1 MEAFF
6 FVPGNR
12 LHKIGSMLEPY
23 SSNIIIDLEDAVKES
38 ERGAIMKQLVYDSSF
53 QEHYIRLPLYD
64 FSGERLDLLENL
76 VKAGYSKFVFPKI
89 DTIGEFEA
97 IYPTINNRN
106 VEVILLVETPRL
118 FLETRALL
126 TKYHECFSGIGLG
139 SHDFMS
145 VVGGTHSLPNLE
157 YVRQHI
163 LYLAKAFNIIA
174 IDIASMQLS
183 GNKELKD
190 EIMDGFNKG
199 YDGKFFIHPWQIE
212 VLKTIKFY
220 SEEEH
225 KWALM
230 IEDQLKKGGSSD
242 EFNPVVIDGQVIER
256 PHLKR
261 AERIL
266 KFYKHEG
273 E

>member
-1 MEAFF
+1 MDAFF

-12 LHKIGSMLEPY
+12 LHKIESILKSYG
-23 SSNIIIDLEDAVKES
+23 SNIIIDLEDAVKES
-38 ERGAIMKQLVYDSSF
+38 ERGGIMKQLVYDRPF
-53 QEHYIRLPLYD
+53 QEHYIRLPLYN
-64 FSGERLDLLENL
+64 FKGERLDLLENL
-76 VKAGYSKFVFPKI
+76 LNAGYSKFVLPKI
-89 DTIGEFEA
+89 DAIGEFDA
-97 IYPTINNRN
+97 LYPTIKNHN
-106 VEVILLVETPRL
+106 VEIILLVETPRL
-118 FLETRALL
+118 FLETRELL
-126 TKYHECFSGIGLG
+126 TKYNECFSGIGLG

-145 VVGGTHSLPNLE
+145 VVGGPHSLANLE

-183 GNKELKD
+183 GNKELED

-199 YDGKFFIHPWQIE
+199 YEGKFFIHPWQIE

-220 SEEEH
+220 SEEEY

-230 IEDQLKKGGSSD
+230 IEGQLKKGGSSD